1 MPRDGDGGGG
11 GGGGGARPNSYVSA
25 HSLCRV
31 YISRCERCPVNCVR
45 RSGWDLT
52 DCVSRDAEREDR
64 LIGSMPLFLSLS
76 LSPYHDR
83 NTIPLPLLTYTGTA
97 IRSNS
102 IRTGFKSCS

>member
-1 MPRDGDGGGG
+1 MEFLVVRHRVECRVMVMVAVAVVVVVLGY
-11 GGGGGARPNSYVSA
+11 ANSYVSA

-76 LSPYHDR
+76 LSLRIMIETLFPS
-83 NTIPLPLLTYTGTA
+83 L
-97 IRSNS
+97 
-102 IRTGFKSCS
+102 F